1 MMRFTMTVNHKKFLW
16 TLIGVIV
23 LITAWQLGAEYRGND
38 FYLPGPLKVTKA
50 LFGILGES
58 ATYKV
63 VFHSLTRLVLTF
75 FIVSFIGIA
84 LGLLGGINSYFDAF
98 LRPFVSGLRTTPV
111 ISMIVIILILFGQNL
126 MVYITGFLVIFP
138 LLYDSTK
145 EGILNID
152 KGITDALALEPVH
165 ILLKITRQYVPL
177 ALPFIKV
184 GLIQSF
190 GLGFKVLVMSEYLAQ
205 TKTSIGMMLY
215 EGRIM
220 MEYADVFAWTLIIIV
235 IVFGM
240 ETLLGKFKASS
251 QS

>member
-1 MMRFTMTVNHKKFLW
+1 
-16 TLIGVIV
+16 
-23 LITAWQLGAEYRGND
+23 
-38 FYLPGPLKVTKA
+38 
-50 LFGILGES
+50 
-58 ATYKV
+58 
-63 VFHSLTRLVLTF
+63 
-75 FIVSFIGIA
+75 
-84 LGLLGGINSYFDAF
+84 
-98 LRPFVSGLRTTPV
+98 
-111 ISMIVIILILFGQNL
+111 
-126 MVYITGFLVIFP
+126 
-138 LLYDSTK
+138 
-145 EGILNID
+145 
-152 KGITDALALEPVH
+152 
-165 ILLKITRQYVPL
+165 L

>member
-1 MMRFTMTVNHKKFLW
+1 
-16 TLIGVIV
+16 
-23 LITAWQLGAEYRGND
+23 
-38 FYLPGPLKVTKA
+38 
-50 LFGILGES
+50 
-58 ATYKV
+58 
-63 VFHSLTRLVLTF
+63 
-75 FIVSFIGIA
+75 
-84 LGLLGGINSYFDAF
+84 
-98 LRPFVSGLRTTPV
+98 
-111 ISMIVIILILFGQNL
+111 
-126 MVYITGFLVIFP
+126 
-138 LLYDSTK
+138 
-145 EGILNID
+145 
-152 KGITDALALEPVH
+152 
-165 ILLKITRQYVPL
+165 L

-240 ETLLGKFKASS
+240 ETLLGKFKVSS